1 MLHKLVL
8 GTVQLGLPYGINNT
22 SGLPSLETTQTLLH
36 EAYSGGVCTLDTADA
51 YGAAIERIGTF
62 HVTFEKHFRII
73 TKFHADAETNL
84 LTQAPQTLTNLH
96 VPSLY
101 CYQYHRFSDVAAF
114 PHIHAQLLELK
125 ARGMIERIGV
135 SVYTNDEI
143 IAASASPLIDVIQFP
158 FNVLDNMRLRGDA
171 MCFAKEHGKELHT
184 RSVFLQGLFFK
195 TLSEF
200 PPNLAPLL
208 PHIQRLHRLTESRK
222 FADWTLQ
229 SLALNYA
236 LHNPLIDA
244 VLFGVETSPQL
255 SEILA
260 SIRSDFAN
268 KLTEEIEMAVVEES
282 YLLNPVNWSP

>member
-1 MLHKLVL
+1 
-8 GTVQLGLPYGINNT
+8 
-22 SGLPSLETTQTLLH
+22 
-36 EAYSGGVCTLDTADA
+36 
-51 YGAAIERIGTF
+51 
-62 HVTFEKHFRII
+62 
-73 TKFHADAETNL
+73 
-84 LTQAPQTLTNLH
+84 
-96 VPSLY
+96 
-101 CYQYHRFSDVAAF
+101 
-114 PHIHAQLLELK
+114 
-125 ARGMIERIGV
+125 
-135 SVYTNDEI
+135 
-143 IAASASPLIDVIQFP
+143 
-158 FNVLDNMRLRGDA
+158 MRLRGDA

-195 TLSEF
+195 TSSDF

-260 SIRSDFAN
+260 SIRSDFDN
-268 KLTEEIEMAVVEES
+268 KLCEEIEMAVVEES